1 MGMLCRNGC
10 GATIT
15 FDPEVKSSSGKV
27 IPVDS
32 ITHQPHQCP
41 NSDYSLKHKNNQLGK
56 SAIEVVVEMQS
67 ELREFKDRMERMEK
81 RLSEVELLRWK
92 QFDAKD

>member
-10 GATIT
+10 GSTIT
-15 FDPEVKSSSGKV
+15 FDSEVKSSSGKQ

-67 ELREFKDRMERMEK
+67 VLREFKDRLAQMED
-81 RLSEVELLRWK
+81 RLSKIELLRWK